1 MGLDALNVESRPLW
15 KPMRIQQ
22 VYKEAPAFVKGV
34 LEGMCLP
41 SGSYVSE
48 DDARFIVDAITDLI
62 KCKEKHCFPQ
72 SMLTNIQ
79 VLLPTFVA
87 LNEN

>member
-1 MGLDALNVESRPLW
+1 
-15 KPMRIQQ
+15 MRIQQ

-48 DDARFIVDAITDLI
+48 DDARFIMDAITDLI
-62 KCKEKHCFPQ
+62 K
-72 SMLTNIQ
+72 
-79 VLLPTFVA
+79 
-87 LNEN
+87 